1 MKKKKVILIV
11 TVALLLLLLLC
22 CWLLYI
28 DLFDIKARKRLG
40 GITSSNIDIKA
51 LLIQDEFLGDKW
63 KLVETDFLRSNYA
76 YEWTVEEF
84 TTKKYAPVSSELT
97 SSYRGLIYQEVFK
110 TKDAYAGKVLFFRPI
125 IDSDEDWVDEKEN
138 FVEMEH
144 HADEWY
150 LSCAN
155 IHQRRRNCS
164 LMARYTDIVVFLR
177 SSFCPEDFSQE
188 EFLDLVKFID
198 ETAGELGLYEP

>member
-1 MKKKKVILIV
+1 MKKKKVIIIV

-22 CWLLYI
+22 CWLSYLKV
-28 DLFDIKARKRLG
+28 FDVKERKRLEG
-40 GITSSNIDIKA
+40 VTTSNIDIKA
-51 LLIQDEFLGDKW
+51 LLIQDEFLGDRW

-76 YEWTVEEF
+76 QMQTVEEF
-84 TTKKYAPVSSELT
+84 TTKKYAPVSSERT

-110 TKDAYAGKVLFFRPI
+110 TKDAYAGRVLFVRPI
-125 IDSDEDWVDEKEN
+125 IDSDQEWVEKEEN

-155 IHQRRRNCS
+155 IHQGRRNCS
-164 LMARYTDIVVFLR
+164 LIARYTDIVVFLKA
-177 SSFCPEDFSQE
+177 SFCPEDFSQE

>member
-1 MKKKKVILIV
+1 MNSW
-11 TVALLLLLLLC
+11 A
-22 CWLLYI
+22 I
-28 DLFDIKARKRLG
+28 DGNWWKPIFCG
-40 GITSSNIDIKA
+40 QITHKCK
-51 LLIQDEFLGDKW
+51 Q
-63 KLVETDFLRSNYA
+63 LRSLLQ
-76 YEWTVEEF
+76 
-84 TTKKYAPVSSELT
+84 KKYAPVSSERT

-110 TKDAYAGKVLFFRPI
+110 TKDAYAGRVLFVRPI
-125 IDSDEDWVDEKEN
+125 IDSDQEWVEKEEN

-155 IHQRRRNCS
+155 IHQGRRNCS
-164 LMARYTDIVVFLR
+164 LIARYTDIVVFLKA
-177 SSFCPEDFSQE
+177 SFCPEDFSQE